1 MSTNEPTIG
10 DSNVESLIRKA
21 YHPEEPAPGFLPRV
35 TEQMCQAARLPRS
48 SPAAVQPAAHDRH
61 GSYVL
66 PIFTAMGLALAG
78 VLLVCHALFPPHRD
92 ASAQRKKEMQLRIAN
107 TINPDAGNAEGLK
120 ARPRPVAPVIQV
132 AALGETITT
141 ADNGVRRPLP
151 DGSVLYVNRHTS
163 VHLDAERQVSLT
175 KGEVFVDV
183 APRSAANPFVV
194 RAGERDVKA
203 LGTKFSVRTDEVGK
217 TGVVVTHGKV
227 QVSGYD
233 QAIAA
238 GQELLDLDKGTS
250 QPAPRVSH
258 VLDWTRELMM
268 AAETPLVPQS
278 NYTGGALVAVDP
290 NGQEAK
296 LSLRRYHVD
305 VHIEDGFAR
314 TVIDQTYFNE
324 ANLRMEGTFYFPLP
338 PDASL
343 SRLAMYVDGNLMEGG
358 MTERDYARSVY
369 EQIMWSQKDPALL
382 EWVDG
387 STFKMRVFPLEA
399 RQEKRII
406 IGYTQR
412 LPALYGQAQYR
423 FPAGHSL
430 GLVSEWSFQARI
442 KNGRNLVA
450 SGGIVSSDSNPVR
463 LAQHADP
470 KDTTSLKFKME
481 NNDVVLTGLQKN
493 ARLDRDV
500 VLNIVDPT
508 GAQSAMRFS
517 TATHEGSRYLMLRYR
532 PELVVQKQRQNRDWV
547 FLFESS
553 GDRDPLLA
561 RAQIEV
567 IRALLANAEYHD
579 TFAVLTAGTRVQSF
593 SPQPLP
599 VTPENV
605 KAALDFLDSA
615 HLIGAL
621 DLGQA
626 LTAARPFL
634 EPSFGRSPHLVHV
647 GSGIAAMG
655 ERNPDALAKKLPQGA
670 RYVGVGVGK
679 RWARDFMKITA
690 ERTGGYFTQINPDE
704 SISWRAFD
712 LAATLNTPRLM
723 DIKVLSPLP
732 LGERGRGEGFLLHAN
747 SLAQGEELCAIV
759 RVAGQAGKDR
769 PALPTKLTVL
779 GNLDGAA
786 FQQEIDVPQDIA
798 EAGHLPRTWA
808 KLELDRLLAEEV
820 EKEHQVNHRQ
830 RIIELSK
837 QMYVMTPYTSLL
849 VLENEQMYKQF
860 KVDRG
865 RKDHWAPYVT
875 PEKIPVVFEPEAG
888 QPIDARFAPKTEKP
902 HANQVLGTIIIRS
915 HPSILTWPNQG
926 NRSHGSMTALHVYRG
941 AFALPRGDSFG
952 GTNRGPGELDF
963 RKKLDS
969 FIGANDGVPGFIQA
983 LEVDDAIFAGDWGKL
998 PARRLVTTASIDLDL
1013 PTGRYLQRAPS
1024 SPPPA
1029 PQFNF
1034 WLGFFDGAASAAPPG
1049 LGGPDPLQMDLFH
1062 EGISEAPSGSRQTT
1076 FFERRSGTTT
1086 GTGWM
1091 GNQFGNLGG
1100 QFGFQR
1106 AENYWGTNSFF
1117 KLPDKEGNL
1126 RQLDRLIR
1134 DQKIVRASTER
1145 AYKRIVTGASNGPRM
1160 YGRPSFSQDDRVFFD
1175 LVAYAPGMNTSQ
1187 ADIEAILEEE
1197 ASPSLASLP
1206 GKIDPAA
1213 RPLIEKARSL
1223 GWQTLTL
1230 GKQAEPEA
1238 SATEAVRIL
1247 FNGQGRY
1254 AYERTTSLGLREQVI
1269 CDGKTILHLY
1279 PDLGIGARRSV
1290 SRFHRA
1296 EFAQFVPWLVP
1307 PIEDLT
1313 RGADVKKI
1321 GERTIALIPRGAEG
1335 KKDDDGKLLPYLATH
1350 LTFAADGRLSER
1362 RFIANTF
1369 DKNEPKVTTLVVETY
1384 DADGVIKLANAEG
1397 KELSKRTLK
1406 LSSATEPSLVR
1417 DLSKLVVLPLP
1428 WRSPDTLYKAFG
1440 IDPRMLDNRN
1450 ASWAFE
1456 GLPID
1461 QALPLLAAEFAQG
1474 NTHRVR
1480 ELHRRCFVANGINKL
1495 GYYTLLTALQVPVAT
1510 DPEFRKLLD
1519 EDPTSPLARYLGLQG
1534 NPLYRNVQQRWG
1546 INLGQG
1552 IAASGHFLQRLAE
1565 FRDLYLHY
1573 QYVTGNNAGR
1583 KERQATFK
1591 QGLAFAERNK
1601 SSVFGWAMLTLL
1613 QDRASYA
1620 DFHRDIANAW
1630 KQFIDDSALGYV
1642 AKYEYARSLL
1652 NGDRGEE
1659 AAGVF
1664 REMYGKMLEAK
1675 TLPPID
1681 SSFRH
1686 ALLRERKDEWTPLM
1700 KQTAERLLKDKHRL
1714 AVINLAWQCWQLG
1727 DAPLAENLLTASL
1740 QGITDD
1746 SERLLVTVSAVEYLL
1761 ATSQDVRADTLVT
1774 PLLQNAAYAKR
1785 PGLWRLAAQVA
1796 QRRDGMARQQTF
1808 PQTARAITYLET
1820 ALDLEFQN
1828 LPEQINLQ
1836 QVRQDYGQLLNHY
1849 EWLAG
1854 AVVALK
1860 IEVPA
1865 DLAARTIRA
1874 ADRWRALDRE
1884 TSQVCDQAA
1893 RILKTIG
1900 ARELAWD
1907 YLTTP
1912 IGMRPNEAGPW
1923 QSLGHQLGQQRDHDL
1938 ADLAFKAAFEAEPT
1952 DAQLLW
1958 DRAQNLQQAGRK
1970 SEANTVL
1977 RKIADGDWQP
1987 RFSWLKSQAR
1997 WQLEG
2002 R

>member
-1 MSTNEPTIG
+1 MSTNEPTVG
-10 DSNVESLIRKA
+10 DSNVESLIRRA
-21 YHPEEPAPGFLPRV
+21 YHPEDPDPDFLPRV
-35 TEQMCQAARLPRS
+35 REQMCQAARLPRS
-48 SPAAVQPAAHDRH
+48 NPTVQPAAMTARNE
-61 GSYVL
+61 SMVM
-66 PIFTAMGLALAG
+66 PIFTAMALALAG
-78 VLLVCHALFPPHRD
+78 VLLVCHALFPPQRD
-92 ASAQRKKEMQLRIAN
+92 ANAQRKKETQIRVAN
-107 TINPDAGNAEGLK
+107 TINPDTGTPEGLK
-120 ARPRPVAPVIQV
+120 PRPRPVTPVIQV
-132 AALGETITT
+132 AAVGETITT
-141 ADNGVRRPLP
+141 ADKGVRRPLP
-151 DGSVLYVNRHTS
+151 DGSVLYVNHHTS
-163 VHLDAERQVSLT
+163 VRLEAERHVSLT

-203 LGTKFSVRTDEVGK
+203 LGTKFSVRTDEAGK

-233 QAIAA
+233 QPIAA
-238 GQELLDLDKGTS
+238 GQEVLDVDKGTS

-305 VHIEDGFAR
+305 VHVEDGFAR

-358 MTERDYARSVY
+358 MAERDYARSVY

-430 GLVSEWSFQARI
+430 GVVSEWSFQARI
-442 KNGRNLVA
+442 KDGRNLVA
-450 SGGIVSSDSNPVR
+450 SGGVVSSDSNPVR
-463 LAQHADP
+463 LAQHFDP
-470 KDTTSLKFKME
+470 KDTTSLKFKVE
-481 NNDVVLTGLQKN
+481 NKDVLLTGFQKN

-500 VLNIVDPT
+500 VLNIVDPM
-508 GAQSAMRFS
+508 GGQSAARFS
-517 TATHEGSRYLMLRYR
+517 TATHEGNRYLMLRYR

-599 VTPENV
+599 VTPANV
-605 KAALDFLDSA
+605 KAAIEFLDSA

-634 EPSFGRSPHLVHV
+634 EPSFGRSPYLVHV

-655 ERNPDALAKKLPQGA
+655 ERNLDALAKKLPQGA
-670 RYVGVGVGK
+670 RYIGVGVGK
-679 RWARDFMKITA
+679 RWARDFMKTTA

-723 DIKVLSPLP
+723 DIKVLGNTRDS
-732 LGERGRGEGFLLHAN
+732 RFLLHAN

-786 FQQEIDVPQDIA
+786 FQQEIDVLQDIP

-820 EKEHQVNHRQ
+820 EKKHQVNHRQ

-888 QPIDARFAPKTEKP
+888 QPVDARFAPKTEKP
-902 HANQVLGTIIIRS
+902 HANQILETTIVRS
-915 HPSILTWPNQG
+915 RPSILTWPNR
-926 NRSHGSMTALHVYRG
+926 NDRSHGSTTALQVYRG
-941 AFALPRGDSFG
+941 GFALPIIDAFTSPMKGK
-952 GTNRGPGELDF
+952 DF
-963 RKKLDS
+963 EDQ
-969 FIGANDGVPGFIQA
+969 IAANDGAPDFVQA
-983 LEVDDAIFAGDWGKL
+983 LAGDRLKDVIFAGDRAGLFDFRKRDDSKYRGSFRYDPRGREEGLRKL
-998 PARRLVTTASIDLDL
+998 LSEDLELRRGDAGAVNFLLASLGEGETA
-1013 PTGRYLQRAPS
+1013 TR
-1024 SPPPA
+1024 
-1029 PQFNF
+1029 
-1034 WLGFFDGAASAAPPG
+1034 
-1049 LGGPDPLQMDLFH
+1049 
-1062 EGISEAPSGSRQTT
+1062 SGELL
-1076 FFERRSGTTT
+1076 FERRGGTNSGP
-1086 GTGWM
+1086 GWL

-1106 AENYWGTNSFF
+1106 FDGYWGALPGKES
-1117 KLPDKEGNL
+1117 KLRE
-1126 RQLDRLIR
+1126 LDRLIR

-1145 AYKRIVTGASNGPRM
+1145 STDKLFKRIVEERSSGPRM

-1197 ASPSLASLP
+1197 AMPSLASLP

-1223 GWQTLTL
+1223 GWQKLTL
-1230 GKQAEPEA
+1230 GEPGA
-1238 SATEAVRIL
+1238 SAPGALEVL
-1247 FNGQGRY
+1247 FDGQGRY
-1254 AYERTTSLGLREQVI
+1254 AYERTTSLGLRGEVI

-1279 PDLGIGARRSV
+1279 PDLGLGARRTV

-1296 EFAQFVPWLVP
+1296 EFAQLVPWLVP
-1307 PIEDLT
+1307 PIEDLA

-1321 GERTIALIPRGAEG
+1321 GERTIALIQRGAEG
-1335 KKDDDGKLLPYLATH
+1335 KKDEDGKLLPYLATH

-1362 RFIANTF
+1362 RMVANTF
-1369 DKNEPKVTTLVVETY
+1369 DKNQPKATTLIAETY
-1384 DADGVIKLANAEG
+1384 DAAGLIKLANGEG
-1397 KELSKRTLK
+1397 KELSKQTLK
-1406 LSSATEPSLVR
+1406 LGPATEPSLAR
-1417 DLSKLVVLPLP
+1417 DLAKLVVLPLP
-1428 WRSPDTLYKAFG
+1428 WRSPDRLYKEFG

-1456 GLPID
+1456 GLPVD
-1461 QALPLLAAEFAQG
+1461 QALALLAAEFAQG

-1510 DPEFRKLLD
+1510 DPQFRKLLD

-1534 NPLYRNVQQRWG
+1534 NPLYQKVQQRWG
-1546 INLGQG
+1546 MNLGEG
-1552 IAASGHFLQRLAE
+1552 IAAQGHFLQRLAE
-1565 FRDLYLHY
+1565 FRDLYLHH
-1573 QYVTGNNAGR
+1573 QYVTGNNAAR
-1583 KERQATFK
+1583 KEREASFK
-1591 QGLAFAERNK
+1591 RGLAFAERNK

-1613 QDRASYA
+1613 QDRANYA
-1620 DFHRDIANAW
+1620 DFHREMASAW
-1630 KQFIDDSALGYV
+1630 KLLIDDSELGYV

-1652 NGDRGEE
+1652 NGERGEE

-1664 REMYGKMLEAK
+1664 REMYAKALEAK
-1675 TLPPID
+1675 MLPPID

-1714 AVINLAWQCWQLG
+1714 AMINLAWQCWQLG

-1774 PLLQNAAYAKR
+1774 PLLQNPAYAKR

-1860 IEVPA
+1860 VEVPA

-1958 DRAQNLQQAGRK
+1958 DRAQNLQRAGRK
-1970 SEANTVL
+1970 SEANTLL
-1977 RKIADGDWQP
+1977 RKIADGNWQP